1 MVYYAGVGHSYAWVY
16 ASHARA
22 VSKPL
27 RQDVTPT
34 LSSRSA
40 RTMNH
45 VGGHQ
50 LVNLNGSHLM
60 FVSIDPEKSQ
70 HLGIL
75 GLWLLS
81 SGVSQ
86 VGLSV
91 K

>member
-1 MVYYAGVGHSYAWVY
+1 
-16 ASHARA
+16 
-22 VSKPL
+22 
-27 RQDVTPT
+27 
-34 LSSRSA
+34 
-40 RTMNH
+40 MNH